1 MAKDWGPHESN
12 RTVPDP
18 KKLHQL
24 EDEKSS
30 YDLKPTK
37 SPPMVI
43 MGLFALLSG
52 ALGVLLV
59 ELLYIPIAHNGS
71 TKWPDEGGF
80 VATLFASVVLL
91 LLAYLWLVAQRL
103 LNPNDPWF

>member
-1 MAKDWGPHESN
+1 MARDWGPHESN

-18 KKLHQL
+18 KKLHHL
-24 EDEKSS
+24 GDEKSS

-52 ALGVLLV
+52 ALGGLLV
-59 ELLYIPIAHNGS
+59 EFLYMPIAYNGS
-71 TKWPDEGGF
+71 TEWPDEGGF
-80 VATLFASVVLL
+80 VAMLFATVILP

-103 LNPNDPWF
+103 LNPNDPWD